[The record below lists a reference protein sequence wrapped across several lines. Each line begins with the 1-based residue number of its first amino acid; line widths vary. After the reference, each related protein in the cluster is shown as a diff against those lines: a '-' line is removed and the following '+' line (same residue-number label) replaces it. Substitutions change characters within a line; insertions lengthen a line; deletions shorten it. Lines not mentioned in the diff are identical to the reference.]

1 MTKLHWGKLSGGKMS
16 RIVEVP
22 IEVDSETYDAIV
34 DLIEADDET
43 DVRDFIVKLLTEYA
57 ENEGY
62 KDVDEFDFYED
73 GK

>member
-1 MTKLHWGKLSGGKMS
+1 MSKLHWGKLKEGKMS

-34 DLIEADDET
+34 ELIGSDDEN
-43 DVRDFIVKLLTEYA
+43 DVREFIIKLLTEYA

-62 KDVDEFDFYED
+62 KDADEFDLYED
-73 GK
+73 D

>member
-1 MTKLHWGKLSGGKMS
+1 MTKLHWGKLKEGKMS

-34 DLIEADDET
+34 ELIGSDEEN
-43 DVRDFIVKLLTEYA
+43 DVREFIIKILSEYA

-62 KDVDEFDFYED
+62 ANNDEYEFL
-73 GK
+73 

>member
-1 MTKLHWGKLSGGKMS
+1 MTKLHWGKLKEGKMS

-34 DLIEADDET
+34 ELIGSDEEN
-43 DVRDFIVKLLTEYA
+43 DVREFIIKILTEYA

-62 KDVDEFDFYED
+62 ANNDEYEFL
-73 GK
+73 

>member
-1 MTKLHWGKLSGGKMS
+1 MS

-34 DLIEADDET
+34 ELIGSDDEN
-43 DVRDFIVKLLTEYA
+43 DVREFIIKILTEYA

-62 KDVDEFDFYED
+62 ANNDEYEFL
-73 GK
+73 

>member
-1 MTKLHWGKLSGGKMS
+1 MPKLHWGKLDGGKMS

-34 DLIEADDET
+34 ELIGSEDET

-57 ENEGY
+57 ENEGC

-73 GK
+73 G

>member
-1 MTKLHWGKLSGGKMS
+1 MTKLHWGKLKEGKMS

-34 DLIEADDET
+34 ELIGSDEEN
-43 DVRDFIVKLLTEYA
+43 DVREFIIKILTEYA

-62 KDVDEFDFYED
+62 ANNEEYEFL
-73 GK
+73 

>member
-1 MTKLHWGKLSGGKMS
+1 MSKLHWGKLKEGKMS

-34 DLIEADDET
+34 ELIGSDDEN
-43 DVRDFIVKLLTEYA
+43 DVREFIIKILTEYA

-62 KDVDEFDFYED
+62 ANNEEYEFL
-73 GK
+73 

>member
-1 MTKLHWGKLSGGKMS
+1 MTKLHWGKLKEGKMS

-34 DLIEADDET
+34 ELIGSDEEN
-43 DVRDFIVKLLTEYA
+43 DVREFIIKILTEYA

-62 KDVDEFDFYED
+62 VNNDEYEFL
-73 GK
+73 

>member
-1 MTKLHWGKLSGGKMS
+1 MTKLHWGKLKEGKMS

-34 DLIEADDET
+34 ELIGSDDEN
-43 DVRDFIVKLLTEYA
+43 DVREFIIKILTEYA

-62 KDVDEFDFYED
+62 ANNDEYEFL
-73 GK
+73 

>member
-1 MTKLHWGKLSGGKMS
+1 MTKLHWGKLKEGKMS

-34 DLIEADDET
+34 ELIGSDDET
-43 DVRDFIVKLLTEYA
+43 DVREFIIKILTEYA

-62 KDVDEFDFYED
+62 ANNEEYEFL
-73 GK
+73 

>member
-1 MTKLHWGKLSGGKMS
+1 MS

-34 DLIEADDET
+34 ELIGSDEEN
-43 DVRDFIVKLLTEYA
+43 DVREFIIKILTEYA

-62 KDVDEFDFYED
+62 ANNEEYEFL
-73 GK
+73 

>member
-1 MTKLHWGKLSGGKMS
+1 MTKLHWGKLKEGKMS

-34 DLIEADDET
+34 ELIGSDDDN
-43 DVRDFIVKLLTEYA
+43 DVREFIIKILTEYA

-62 KDVDEFDFYED
+62 ANNEEYEFL
-73 GK
+73 

>member
-1 MTKLHWGKLSGGKMS
+1 MTKLHWGKLKEGKMS

-34 DLIEADDET
+34 ELIGSDDEN
-43 DVRDFIVKLLTEYA
+43 DVREFIIKILTEYA

-62 KDVDEFDFYED
+62 ANNEEYEFL
-73 GK
+73 

>member
-1 MTKLHWGKLSGGKMS
+1 MPKLHWGKLKEGKMS

-34 DLIEADDET
+34 ELIGSDDEN
-43 DVRDFIVKLLTEYA
+43 DVREFIIKILTEYA

-62 KDVDEFDFYED
+62 ANNEEYEFL
-73 GK
+73 

>member
-1 MTKLHWGKLSGGKMS
+1 MTKLHWGKLKEVKMS

-34 DLIEADDET
+34 ELIGSDDEN
-43 DVRDFIVKLLTEYA
+43 DGREFIIKILTEYA

-62 KDVDEFDFYED
+62 ANNEEYEFL
-73 GK
+73 

>member
-1 MTKLHWGKLSGGKMS
+1 MSKLHWGKLDGGKMS

-34 DLIEADDET
+34 ELIGSDEET
-43 DVRDFIVKLLTEYA
+43 DVKEFIVKVLTKYA

-62 KDVDEFDFYED
+62 SDVDEFDFYEN
-73 GK
+73 G

>member
-1 MTKLHWGKLSGGKMS
+1 MTKLHWGKLKEGKMS

-34 DLIEADDET
+34 ELIVSDDET
-43 DVRDFIVKLLTEYA
+43 DVREFIIKILTEYA

-62 KDVDEFDFYED
+62 MDNEDEYDFL
-73 GK
+73 

>member
-1 MTKLHWGKLSGGKMS
+1 MTKLHWGKLKEGKMS

-34 DLIEADDET
+34 ELIGSDDET
-43 DVRDFIVKLLTEYA
+43 DVREFIIKILTEYA

-62 KDVDEFDFYED
+62 MDNEDEYDFL
-73 GK
+73 

>member
-1 MTKLHWGKLSGGKMS
+1 MTKLHWGKLKEGKMA

-34 DLIEADDET
+34 ELIGSDEEN
-43 DVRDFIVKLLTEYA
+43 DVREFIIKILTEYA

-62 KDVDEFDFYED
+62 ANNEEYEFL
-73 GK
+73 